1 MKKLLALL
9 LTLALLVT
17 SLLPVWAEDASSG
30 ESSGDSSGAAAGE
43 FATDDAS
50 SGAPADAMIVT
61 PEGEV
66 VAAPVSVS
74 EYPEDAPIYT
84 TDYNSMAEAQRAA
97 EALTAEIAAE
107 GSALL
112 KNENKAL
119 PLAGNAWISVFGVT
133 EQGLEGNGASEFVDV
148 TLSGA
153 LADAGFNV
161 NPALR
166 AYYQA
171 NYAVAGNNSSVGSGN
186 SNIGLE
192 DTTFN
197 AQVINSFK
205 VYNDAAIVVFSRTG
219 AEGSDAKRITTEL
232 AGVNMLGENDVD
244 THVALYTD
252 EAGNTYKHYL
262 MLTESEREL
271 LRMVEDNFDTV
282 IVLLNTANYIE
293 TDELKF
299 DEKIDAIMNIGRP
312 GAGGLNGVAKLL
324 NGTISPSGG
333 LVDEWYSDF
342 TADPTW
348 YNFGSNDQTGGL
360 TGGAGSNTYMDEDGV
375 GGAAGSLYIS
385 DEEGYHGVDYE
396 EGIYNGYRFYETYY
410 TDLYN
415 YLVDHPEATA
425 TIRGVEYTGTDIA
438 QAWHERYV
446 AYPFGYGLNYTTF
459 AFEQGGIYTD
469 PECKN
474 ELTDTSVFASTAEKA
489 AEVETIYVPVT
500 VTNTGKMAGKK
511 VVQAY
516 ITYDSYSTQSVTE
529 HAAVT
534 LVGYTKTDVINPGES
549 QTVVVAIN
557 VQDMASWYSYQV
569 QADGVTRGAYI
580 LEAGDYT
587 LRLMEDSHFD
597 LATDV
602 TATDDAYDE
611 VKFSIA
617 ATIATEQDDFS
628 GGQLSALFTSGLNN
642 NGDGYTENTEL
653 GEINHGNIRSD
664 EMMKDGSGMTVLSR
678 NSAITADARSATEN
692 TYTGEDKAD
701 LVFST
706 RNYSGQYVPINP
718 LGDVVINGFD
728 LSFPKAPTASDLTF
742 HNEVLNAISYWDNY
756 NVASTQTGARDNTAR
771 YQDYF
776 EVDDEKGYAWS
787 KTSVPANWTQ
797 AKGTYGQVPL
807 SGSNVGQLI
816 TTTDANGNSLAWMY
830 ASSGNKILLKEM
842 IGVAYDDP
850 KWDEF
855 LNQLTF
861 DELAQMMVYNGWGSV
876 SMQSTEKPS
885 TTAADS
891 PTNYESTHQWT
902 SADVMAATWNV
913 DLAYREGVIMGN
925 LILLKGNTEWLGP
938 GADHHR
944 SPFSGRNNEYFS
956 SDGLQGGMICAAVI
970 NGAREKG
977 IVCYTKHVFMN
988 DQETDRGVH
997 FAWCDEQAI
1006 REVYSRAF
1014 QWGFQEGGSNA
1025 GMTGYARLGGLC
1037 NTSNYNLGV
1046 MLYQQEWGTQAP
1058 FTTDGWIGWDKKTSP
1073 DAMIRAGNQTIL
1085 TTTSMEYLSGMTNP
1099 ETGSTATGGF
1109 YKVGEQLP
1117 DGTVAEVEGVYLAQH
1132 GENGETV
1139 YKICYTQWY
1148 WTRQVAKSI
1157 LYAEAN
1163 SAAFKNGYWNIDFA
1177 GENLVANEGTTFTG
1191 SVAAD
1196 GSLRKG
1202 SAVVYT
1208 LNGTIPAGLS
1218 FNANTGEISG
1228 TAAETGTFT
1237 FTVDYL
1243 VDGWIKKSADHTI
1256 TVKPAIAIVEG
1267 SDDFATAKVGVEF
1280 VAEFTSD
1287 VITKDA
1293 YDSLTYSVEGT
1304 LPAGMVMYDD
1314 GTLEGEPTE
1323 AGEFS
1328 FKVKL
1333 LATKESTDKKGAT
1346 SVSETAVYLPI
1357 TMIVAE

>member
-692 TYTGEDKAD
+692 TYVGEDKAD

-816 TTTDANGNSLAWMY
+816 STTDANGNSLGWMY
-830 ASSGNKILLKEM
+830 ASSGNKIMLKEM

-1117 DGTVAEVEGVYLAQH
+1117 DGTVAEAEGVYLAQH